1 MSTASPVLSNASP
14 VLSTASPVLSN
25 ASPVLSRRDRGAV
38 AYVTLERPTA
48 GNSLSGELIR
58 ALQAEFDRLMQ
69 DRSKRVVVL
78 CGSGSRIFCAGHDLA
93 EFQQHDDPAFHEG
106 LSRECSTMMQTIR
119 RLPQI
124 VIARVD
130 GIATAAG
137 CQLVAAA
144 DLALASDRSRF
155 ATPGVNIGFWCWTP
169 MVPIS
174 RSIAPKHALRMLAT
188 GEMLSAQS
196 AVAIGLVN
204 EIHTADTLDA
214 EIDRL
219 ADLIA
224 SKSGHSLA
232 SGKAG
237 FWTQLE
243 MTEPQAYD
251 YVCDQVRENIAHPD
265 AKEGIQAFLE
275 KRPPVWSNPA

>member
-1 MSTASPVLSNASP
+1 MSTP
-14 VLSTASPVLSN
+14 
-25 ASPVLSRRDRGAV
+25 SPVLSRRDRGAI
-38 AYVTLERPTA
+38 AYLTLERPSA

-78 CGSGSRIFCAGHDLA
+78 SGNGSRIFCAGHDLA
-93 EFQQHDDPAFHEG
+93 EFQEHDDPAFHEG
-106 LSRECSTMMQTIR
+106 LSRECSAMMQTIR

-130 GIATAAG
+130 GVATAAG

-169 MVPIS
+169 MVPLS
-174 RSIAPKHALRMLAT
+174 RAIAPKHALRMLAT
-188 GEMLSAQS
+188 GEMIDARR
-196 AVAIGLVN
+196 AHEIGLVN
-204 EIHTADTLDA
+204 EVLPAEELDA
-214 EIDRL
+214 AIDRL
-219 ADLIA
+219 ADTIA
-224 SKSGHSLA
+224 SKSGHALA

-237 FWTQLE
+237 FWAQLE
-243 MTEPQAYD
+243 MTEPQAYEF
-251 YVCDQVRENIAHPD
+251 VCGQVGEHIAHAD
-265 AKEGIQAFLE
+265 AKEGIGAFLE
-275 KRPPVWSNPA
+275 KRPPVWSNP

>member
-1 MSTASPVLSNASP
+1 MTADSPIL
-14 VLSTASPVLSN
+14 T
-25 ASPVLSRRDRGAV
+25 RRDRGAI

-48 GNSLSGELIR
+48 GNSLSSGLIR
-58 ALQAEFDRLMQ
+58 ALQAEFDRLMN

-93 EFQQHDDPAFHEG
+93 EFQEHEDPAFHEAI
-106 LSRECSTMMQTIR
+106 SRECSTMMQTMR

-130 GIATAAG
+130 GVATAAG
-137 CQLVAAA
+137 CQLVAVA
-144 DLALASDRSRF
+144 DLAVASDRSRF

-174 RSIAPKHALRMLAT
+174 RNLAPKHAMQMLVT
-188 GEMLSAQS
+188 GEMISARR
-196 AVAIGLVN
+196 ALEMGLVN
-204 EIHTADTLDA
+204 EIHPAEELDA
-214 EIDRL
+214 AIDRL

-224 SKSGHSLA
+224 SKSGYSLA

-243 MTEPQAYD
+243 MSESQAYD
-251 YVCDQVRENIAHPD
+251 HVCGQVAGHIAHPD
-265 AKEGIQAFLE
+265 AKEGISAFLE
-275 KRPPVWSNPA
+275 KRTPVWSNS

>member
-1 MSTASPVLSNASP
+1 MSTP
-14 VLSTASPVLSN
+14 
-25 ASPVLSRRDRGAV
+25 SPVLSRRDRGAI
-38 AYVTLERPTA
+38 AYLTLERPSA

-78 CGSGSRIFCAGHDLA
+78 SGSGSRIFCAGHDLA
-93 EFQQHDDPAFHEG
+93 EFQEHDDPAFHEG
-106 LSRECSTMMQTIR
+106 LSRECSAMMQTIR

-130 GIATAAG
+130 GVATAAG

-169 MVPIS
+169 MVPLS
-174 RSIAPKHALRMLAT
+174 RAIAPKHALRMLAT
-188 GEMLSAQS
+188 GEMIDARR
-196 AVAIGLVN
+196 AHEIGLVN
-204 EIHTADTLDA
+204 EVLPAEELDA
-214 EIDRL
+214 AIDRL
-219 ADLIA
+219 ADTIA
-224 SKSGHSLA
+224 SKSGHALA

-237 FWTQLE
+237 FWAQLE
-243 MTEPQAYD
+243 MTEPQAYEF
-251 YVCDQVRENIAHPD
+251 VCGQVGEHIAHAD
-265 AKEGIQAFLE
+265 AKEGIGAFLE
-275 KRPPVWSNPA
+275 KRPPVWSNP

>member
-1 MSTASPVLSNASP
+1 MSTP
-14 VLSTASPVLSN
+14 
-25 ASPVLSRRDRGAV
+25 SPVLSRRDRGAI
-38 AYVTLERPTA
+38 AYLTLERPSA

-93 EFQQHDDPAFHEG
+93 EFQEHDDPAFHEG
-106 LSRECSTMMQTIR
+106 LSRECSAMMQTIR

-130 GIATAAG
+130 GVATAAG

-169 MVPIS
+169 MVPLS
-174 RSIAPKHALRMLAT
+174 RAIAPKHALRMLAT
-188 GEMLSAQS
+188 GEMIDARR
-196 AVAIGLVN
+196 AHEIGLVN
-204 EIHTADTLDA
+204 EVLPAEELDA
-214 EIDRL
+214 AIDRL
-219 ADLIA
+219 ADTIA
-224 SKSGHSLA
+224 SKSGHALA

-237 FWTQLE
+237 FCAQLE
-243 MTEPQAYD
+243 MTEPQAYEF
-251 YVCDQVRENIAHPD
+251 VCGQVGEHIAHAD
-265 AKEGIQAFLE
+265 AKEGIGAFLE
-275 KRPPVWSNPA
+275 KRPPVWSNP

>member
-1 MSTASPVLSNASP
+1 MSTP
-14 VLSTASPVLSN
+14 
-25 ASPVLSRRDRGAV
+25 SPVLSRRDRGAI
-38 AYVTLERPTA
+38 AYLTLERPSA

-93 EFQQHDDPAFHEG
+93 EFQEHDDPAFHEG
-106 LSRECSTMMQTIR
+106 LSRECSAMMQTIR

-130 GIATAAG
+130 GVATAAG

-169 MVPIS
+169 MVPLS
-174 RSIAPKHALRMLAT
+174 RAIAPKHALRMLAT
-188 GEMLSAQS
+188 GEMIDARR
-196 AVAIGLVN
+196 AHEIGLVN
-204 EIHTADTLDA
+204 EVLPAEELDA
-214 EIDRL
+214 AIDRL
-219 ADLIA
+219 ADTIA
-224 SKSGHSLA
+224 SKSGHALA

-237 FWTQLE
+237 FWAQLE
-243 MTEPQAYD
+243 MTEPQAYEF
-251 YVCDQVRENIAHPD
+251 VCGQVGEHIAHAD
-265 AKEGIQAFLE
+265 AKEGIGAFLE
-275 KRPPVWSNPA
+275 KRPPVWSNP

>member
-1 MSTASPVLSNASP
+1 MSTP
-14 VLSTASPVLSN
+14 
-25 ASPVLSRRDRGAV
+25 SPVLSRRDRGAI
-38 AYVTLERPTA
+38 AYLTLERPSA

-93 EFQQHDDPAFHEG
+93 EFQEHDDPAFHEG
-106 LSRECSTMMQTIR
+106 LSRECSAMMQTIR

-130 GIATAAG
+130 GVATAAG

-169 MVPIS
+169 MVPLS
-174 RSIAPKHALRMLAT
+174 RAIAPKHALRMLAT
-188 GEMLSAQS
+188 GEMIDARR
-196 AVAIGLVN
+196 AHEIGLVN
-204 EIHTADTLDA
+204 EVLPAEELDA
-214 EIDRL
+214 AIDRL
-219 ADLIA
+219 ADTIA
-224 SKSGHSLA
+224 SKSGHALA

-237 FWTQLE
+237 FWAQLE
-243 MTEPQAYD
+243 MTEPQAYEF
-251 YVCDQVRENIAHPD
+251 VCGQVGEHIAHAD
-265 AKEGIQAFLE
+265 ATEGIGAFLE
-275 KRPPVWSNPA
+275 KRPPVWSNP

>member
-1 MSTASPVLSNASP
+1 MSASSP
-14 VLSTASPVLSN
+14 L
-25 ASPVLSRRDRGAV
+25 LSRRDRGAV
-38 AYVTLERPTA
+38 AYLTLERPEA
-48 GNSLSGELIR
+48 GNSLSGDLIR
-58 ALQAEFDRLMQ
+58 ALQTEFDRLSQ

-78 CGSGSRIFCAGHDLA
+78 SGSGNRIFCAGHDLA
-93 EFQQHDDPAFHEG
+93 EFQAHEDPAFHEG
-106 LSRECSTMMQTIR
+106 LSRECSAMMQTIR

-130 GIATAAG
+130 GVATAAG

-169 MVPIS
+169 MVPLS
-174 RSIAPKHALRMLAT
+174 RNIAPKHALRMLTT
-188 GEMLSAQS
+188 GELLSAQF
-196 AVAIGLVN
+196 ARDIGLVN
-204 EIHTADTLDA
+204 DVLPADALDA

-224 SKSGHSLA
+224 SKSGHALA
-232 SGKAG
+232 TGKAG

-251 YVCDQVRENIAHPD
+251 YVCDQVRDNIAHAD
-265 AKEGIQAFLE
+265 AKEGIRAFLD
-275 KRPPVWSNPA
+275 KRPPVWSDAG

>member
-1 MSTASPVLSNASP
+1 MSTP
-14 VLSTASPVLSN
+14 
-25 ASPVLSRRDRGAV
+25 SPVLSRRDRGAI

-58 ALQAEFDRLMQ
+58 ALQAEFDRLMK

-93 EFQQHDDPAFHEG
+93 EFQEHDDPAFHEG
-106 LSRECSTMMQTIR
+106 LSRECSAMMQTIR

-130 GIATAAG
+130 GVATAAG

-174 RSIAPKHALRMLAT
+174 RSIAPKHALRMLVS
-188 GEMLSAQS
+188 GELMSAAQ
-196 AVAIGLVN
+196 AREIGLVN
-204 EIHTADTLDA
+204 EIHPADVLDA

-219 ADLIA
+219 ADLVA
-224 SKSGHSLA
+224 SKSGHALA

-275 KRPPVWSNPA
+275 KRPPVWSDPA